1 MEQDNQFDV
10 IVIGAGHAGC
20 EAALAAARLGMKTLI
35 LTVNLDH
42 VAKMSCNP
50 AIGGLA
56 KGNLVKELDALGGEM
71 ALVTDHSGIQFR
83 VLNTKKGPAVR
94 SSRAQCDRY
103 QYSTRMRNVLENEP
117 KLQLKQDMAEEI
129 LIEND
134 EVAGIRTE
142 LGERFR
148 SKAVVVTAG
157 TFLRGLMH
165 VGTNRVSAG
174 RAGDRPSLNLSGS
187 LKSLGFRMGRFK
199 TGTPPRLLGST
210 INFSKLQPQHGDE
223 NPKPFSYLTKKI
235 IQKQHPCFITYT
247 NLNTHEII
255 RENFH
260 LSPLFS
266 GQIESIG
273 PRYCPSIED
282 KVKRFSH
289 RDRHQIFLEPEGLN
303 TNEEYPNGLSTS
315 LPVDVQKKFL
325 RTIEGLENVEIVRP
339 GYAIE
344 YDYVDPTELS
354 HTLETKRIRGLFLAG
369 QINGTSGYEEA
380 AVQGLIAGINAAL
393 LIKEKEPF
401 ILTRSDAYI
410 GVLID
415 DLVTIGTDEPY
426 RMFSS
431 RAEYRLILREDNA
444 DLRLTEKGYKLGLAS
459 EERMRLLETKQKGIL
474 EWEERL
480 NSSKIKSSDKV
491 VTAYNYLKRPEIT
504 MSRLLKSEFSDLSI
518 EENISEVLEIKIKY
532 EDYIAQQLQEI
543 EKIKKLEGVTIP
555 KTFDFL
561 AVSGLSEEV
570 RQKLIKTSPRT
581 IAQASRI
588 PGITPAAL
596 SLLLVH
602 LKRKNEVARHQ
613 SN

>member
-20 EAALAAARLGMKTLI
+20 EAAAASAKLGMKTLM

-71 ALVTDHSGIQFR
+71 ALVTDRTGIQFR

-103 QYSTRMRNVLENEP
+103 QYSATMRNILENEP
-117 KLQLKQDMAEEI
+117 NLQLKQDMAEEI
-129 LIEND
+129 LIENGKI
-134 EVAGIRTE
+134 AGVRTE
-142 LGERFR
+142 LGEGFG
-148 SKAVVVTAG
+148 SKAVIVTTG

-165 VGTNRVSAG
+165 VGTSKVSAG
-174 RAGDRPSLNLSGS
+174 RAGDRPSLTLSDS

-210 INFSKLQPQHGDE
+210 INFNKLQPQYGDE
-223 NPKPFSYLTKKI
+223 NPKPFSHLTKRI
-235 IQKQHPCFITYT
+235 TQKQHPCFITYT
-247 NLNTHEII
+247 NLKTHEII
-255 RENFH
+255 RENLH

-303 TNEEYPNGLSTS
+303 TNEVYPNGLSTS
-315 LPVDVQKKFL
+315 LPVDVQKKML

-344 YDYVDPTELS
+344 YDYVDPTELL
-354 HTLETKRIRGLFLAG
+354 HTLETKRIGGLFLAG

-380 AVQGLIAGINAAL
+380 AAQGVIAGINASL
-393 LIKEKEPF
+393 FIKEKEPF
-401 ILTRSDAYI
+401 ILSRADAYI

-415 DLVTIGTDEPY
+415 DLVTIGIDEPY

-431 RAEYRLILREDNA
+431 RAEYRLVLREDNA

-459 EERMRLLETKQKGIL
+459 GERMRLLEEKEKGIS
-474 EWEERL
+474 EWEKRL
-480 NSSKIKSSDKV
+480 STSKIKNYDKA

-504 MSRLLKSEFSDLSI
+504 LSQLLESEFSGFDI

-543 EKIKKLEGVTIP
+543 EKMKKLEGVAIP

-570 RQKLIKTSPRT
+570 RQKLVKTSPRT

-602 LKRKNEVARHQ
+602 LKRRSEANRHQ